1 MRARLHAAS
10 WQEPWVAAVG
20 VLAVVAA
27 VVVVVLGDR
36 LSFFNDDWYFLL
48 QRPGLDSGAGL
59 DSLLAPH
66 NSNLVALSA
75 AVYKA
80 MVLVFGLSSQ
90 IPYRMVLG
98 AMIAGLGILIY
109 LLVSARAGKVL
120 GVAAAAVA
128 LFLGPAWEDLLFFAS
143 IDLIGSLVMGLGGL
157 LALERDSPRRNAIAC
172 LMLIG
177 AVGFSNLGI
186 AFVVAAVV
194 CVLVRRSPKQLWV
207 PAVPLVLFATW
218 WVSDG
223 SAQPSHLSTTN
234 LEHLPRYL
242 FDSAAS
248 GLASM
253 TGFSYARGKVLLV
266 AAVFAAGV
274 WFVRGG
280 RPRVWVLVPLSAALS
295 FWILTGASFVP
306 GREPFASRYQLIDVT
321 LLTLI
326 GAELLRPLRMTAARS
341 LVVLVIAAT
350 VVTSNITGGLS
361 YGYDLLHLQSGY
373 VKADLGALT
382 VVRQI
387 APPGLRLTPAV
398 ARNAYLSGIT
408 VGRYFGRLA
417 PTGPAPSIRSTS
429 FARPLPRNA
438 SRLMASWQQ
447 PSTLSPAPA

>member
-1 MRARLHAAS
+1 M
-10 WQEPWVAAVG
+10 
-20 VLAVVAA
+20 
-27 VVVVVLGDR
+27 
-36 LSFFNDDWYFLL
+36 SFFNDDWYFLL

-207 PAVPLVLFATW
+207 PLCRSCCSRHGGSLTAAPSPLI
-218 WVSDG
+218 S
-223 SAQPSHLSTTN
+223 
-234 LEHLPRYL
+234 
-242 FDSAAS
+242 
-248 GLASM
+248 
-253 TGFSYARGKVLLV
+253 
-266 AAVFAAGV
+266 
-274 WFVRGG
+274 
-280 RPRVWVLVPLSAALS
+280 RPRILS
-295 FWILTGASFVP
+295 I
-306 GREPFASRYQLIDVT
+306 SR
-321 LLTLI
+321 
-326 GAELLRPLRMTAARS
+326 
-341 LVVLVIAAT
+341 AT
-350 VVTSNITGGLS
+350 C
-361 YGYDLLHLQSGY
+361 
-373 VKADLGALT
+373 
-382 VVRQI
+382 
-387 APPGLRLTPAV
+387 LTPRRRA
-398 ARNAYLSGIT
+398 
-408 VGRYFGRLA
+408 
-417 PTGPAPSIRSTS
+417 
-429 FARPLPRNA
+429 LP
-438 SRLMASWQQ
+438 Q
-447 PSTLSPAPA
+447 